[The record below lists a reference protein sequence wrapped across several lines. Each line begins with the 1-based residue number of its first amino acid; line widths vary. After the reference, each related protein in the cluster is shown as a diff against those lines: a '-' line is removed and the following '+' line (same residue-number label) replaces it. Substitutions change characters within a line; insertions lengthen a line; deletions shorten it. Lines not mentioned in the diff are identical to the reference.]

1 MCAVSSLMSS
11 SLRGS
16 GDGSWSSRSSASRV
30 CEEEKDVYIFH
41 EKQVAALCGQHC
53 LNNLLQGSYFT
64 AAGLAAI
71 AQDLDDEEVR
81 LLQSHVDVVASSGS
95 PAAGDPSSTVGT
107 TTSPFVSSNVDDS
120 GNFSISVL
128 QQALSMSFGL
138 SMQRVS
144 SGSPVLSQI
153 CRGPA
158 GAFVAN
164 FQSHWFP
171 LSRLTADPK
180 RRWFNLDSTKG
191 QPEIV
196 GDFYLEAFVGQLLR
210 QGYSLFQISGVF
222 PEPMRPPSSAEEA
235 RADAW

>member
-1 MCAVSSLMSS
+1 MSTTIP
-11 SLRGS
+11 G
-16 GDGSWSSRSSASRV
+16 GQA
-30 CEEEKDVYIFH
+30 EDVYIFH

-71 AQDLDDEEVR
+71 AQDLDDEEAR
-81 LLQSHVDVVASSGS
+81 LLQRHGGAASGS
-95 PAAGDPSSTVGT
+95 LSGDNSGAA
-107 TTSPFVSSNVDDS
+107 SPFVSSNVDDS

-138 SMQRVS
+138 NMERVS

-153 CRGPA
+153 CRGSA

-180 RRWFNLDSTKG
+180 RRWFNLDSTNKR
-191 QPEIV
+191 PEIV
-196 GDFYLEAFVGQLLR
+196 GDFYLEAFIGQLLR
-210 QGYSLFQISGVF
+210 QGYSLFQVSGVF
-222 PEPMRPPSSAEEA
+222 PAPMRPSSADEA
-235 RADAW
+235 HADARFLF